1 MQHVLVFLTS
11 VWVIVAIAR
20 NGIMG
25 HVFQVI
31 KLVCLC
37 IVGFAL
43 IYCLCIAPQAT
54 TKNVNT
60 CNCPP
65 KNFLG
70 EICYLDGHHNITQS
84 DSPKTTNGIVQTPS
98 PFATAR
104 SVTAT
109 KPSASTSKGE
119 SGGSSVPIAAIAAGL
134 AGAIVIIL
142 VVVVIIILYRR
153 RLKQSESSRQ
163 ASESRTS

>member
-1 MQHVLVFLTS
+1 MQHVLVFLTF
-11 VWVIVAIAR
+11 VWVIVVIAR

-37 IVGFAL
+37 IVRLAL
-43 IYCLCIAPQAT
+43 TYCLCIAPQAT

-65 KNFLG
+65 TNFLG
-70 EICYLDGHHNITQS
+70 EICYLDGHRNISHS
-84 DSPKTTNGIVQTPS
+84 DSPKTTNVIIQTPT

-109 KPSASTSKGE
+109 KPSASPLKVE
-119 SGGSSVPIAAIAAGL
+119 SGGSSVSIAPIAAGL

-153 RLKQSESSRQ
+153 RLKQSESSQQ